1 MRTIAQETAFRIALR
16 DCSEEAGGTVSV
28 YVILVKGEYVQC
40 STHFC
45 RRLLLVS

>member
-1 MRTIAQETAFRIALR
+1 MRTIAQETAFHVALR

-28 YVILVKGEYVQC
+28 YVVSVKGEHVQC
-40 STHFC
+40 STQD